1 MPPQPPSASVETAAM
16 AKPKAR
22 RGPVMD
28 LTRPNVPP
36 RGSGNAVFLHLR
48 RVSGLFVTPEQGL
61 IQKSQHPGN
70 NGCIGD
76 IEYVPRKPEG
86 VEREEIGHRAVNDA
100 VDGITNGATL
110 TGLLAP
116 ISNT

>member
-16 AKPKAR
+16 AKHKAR

-36 RGSGNAVFLHLR
+36 SRIRKRRIFLHLR
-48 RVSGLFVTPEQGL
+48 RVSGLFVTPEHGL

-100 VDGITNGATL
+100 VDGITNGATDDQ
-110 TGLLAP
+110 P
-116 ISNT
+116 DRCR